1 MTSKR
6 PPTGE
11 ELLSMQNAVRDV
23 GIVAIHPNKLEDF
36 AAHLVNKL
44 KNNDQS
50 QNLQQNRTTGR
61 Q

>member
-44 KNNDQS
+44 KNNDQP

>member
-44 KNNDQS
+44 KNNHQS